1 MSMDRLRTNLPSTSK
16 IISRRLAAIAAAAF
30 VGASAVADVVE
41 QDALAPSAVPATP
54 TVPAAYLRSTPASVD
69 LSSSSGTPVPLIQTQ
84 AVPAGTY
91 LVTAKANVVN
101 FGAADYVRCLLLAG
115 GVQKDS
121 GATLVGNAAP
131 GPTGETGPSVAE
143 IVLQTA
149 VTFTTSTHTF
159 ELKCQHD
166 FANSGEYVDP
176 GASILIV
183 GAAGPLG

>member
-41 QDALAPSAVPATP
+41 QDTPVQSAVPATA
-54 TVPAAYLRSTPASVD
+54 PAAYLRSTPASVD
-69 LSSSSGTPVPLIQTQ
+69 LSSSSGTPVTLIQTQ

-115 GVQKDS
+115 GVQQDS
-121 GATLVGNAAP
+121 GATLVGNAVP

>member
-1 MSMDRLRTNLPSTSK
+1 MT
-16 IISRRLAAIAAAAF
+16 F
-30 VGASAVADVVE
+30 
-41 QDALAPSAVPATP
+41 PAKAEYFTARGP
-54 TVPAAYLRSTPASVD
+54 AGRAWAAYLRSTPARVD
-69 LSSSSGTPVPLIQTQ
+69 LSSSSGTPVILIQTQ

-115 GVQKDS
+115 GVQKDA

-159 ELKCQHD
+159 QLKCQHD

-183 GAAGPLG
+183 SSAGPLG

>member
-1 MSMDRLRTNLPSTSK
+1 MSMDRLRTNLPSTNK
-16 IISRRLAAIAAAAF
+16 IISRSLAAIAAAAF

-41 QDALAPSAVPATP
+41 QDTPVQSAVPATA
-54 TVPAAYLRSTPASVD
+54 PAAYLRSTPARVD
-69 LSSSSGTPVPLIQTQ
+69 LSSSSGTPVTLIQTQ

-183 GAAGPLG
+183 SAAGPLG

>member
-1 MSMDRLRTNLPSTSK
+1 MSMDRLRTNLPSTNK
-16 IISRRLAAIAAAAF
+16 IISRRLAAIAAATF
-30 VGASAVADVVE
+30 VGAGAVADVVE
-41 QDALAPSAVPATP
+41 QDAPVQSADFSTATA
-54 TVPAAYLRSTPASVD
+54 PAAYLRSTPARVD
-69 LSSSSGTPVPLIQTQ
+69 LSSSSGIPVTLIQTQ

-121 GATLVGNAAP
+121 GATLVGNAVP

-159 ELKCQHD
+159 ALKCQHD

-183 GAAGPLG
+183 SAAGPLG